1 MQIVTKA
8 TLTLAALAVSGCGG
22 SGGGGGLGGGGLPG
36 SSFGEVFRAEPSR
49 SLLIDPKAVDY
60 ALRGDTSEHTASNTQ
75 GATGVIATATMF
87 DATPVLRDV
96 FMTLN
101 TDRTQLTIQVQ
112 GWAPIVLAV
121 NGSATEYTGSYG
133 EFLGQTISLSHFNDM
148 GRTQYSDSRDPFS
161 TTIGVGHYG
170 LETPLDRVPTV
181 STATYD
187 GAFDALAYV
196 SSFSSPT
203 GVGANGTFNMVL
215 NFDGSSLSGTTA
227 GSVFY
232 TDGASTLQEDI
243 ATGTVSGVIAG
254 NGIGGTF
261 TLAGPNSSAS
271 LIFEG
276 NMYGWDHE
284 EIGGALI
291 GTITGGGGTNPVYGE
306 FDGQL
311 D

>member
-1 MQIVTKA
+1 MAMKYKSSLV
-8 TLTLAALAVSGCGG
+8 LAALAVSACG
-22 SGGGGGLGGGGLPG
+22 GGGGGLSGGGTPG
-36 SSFGEVFRAEPSR
+36 SSVGEVFRAEPSG

-87 DATPVLRDV
+87 DATPELRDV

-121 NGSATEYTGSYG
+121 DGTASEYSGFYG
-133 EFLGQTISLSHFNDM
+133 DFFGQSVSLSHFDDM
-148 GRTQYSDSRDPFS
+148 GRTQYSDSRDPFT

-170 LETPLDRVPTV
+170 LETPLDRVPTT

-187 GAFDALAYV
+187 GAFNASGYV

-232 TDGASTLQEDI
+232 TDGASPLQEDI

-261 TLAGPNSSAS
+261 TLVGPNSSAN

-276 NMYGWDHE
+276 NMYGWDRE

-306 FDGQL
+306 FDGRL
-311 D
+311 E